1 MKGAVPK
8 KLAGQFHGLVL
19 QLLGAGILELAV
31 ASTESKNIGL
41 DKLLSKH
48 IVMKLGMRATQTGV
62 DGLAI
67 LQPEAWDGITYH

>member
-1 MKGAVPK
+1 MPK

-31 ASTESKNIGL
+31 ASTVSKNIGS

-48 IVMKLGMRATQTGV
+48 IVMKLGMRAMQTGV

-67 LQPEAWDGITYH
+67 LQP